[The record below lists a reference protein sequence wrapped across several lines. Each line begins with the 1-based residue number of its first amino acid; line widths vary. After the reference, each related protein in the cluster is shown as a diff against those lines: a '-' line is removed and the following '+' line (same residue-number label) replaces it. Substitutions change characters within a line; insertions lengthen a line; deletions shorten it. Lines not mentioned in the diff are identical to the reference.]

1 VGGFVGG
8 YIKPS
13 FQLSPTMAGF
23 ARVGLA
29 STQIKN
35 GDTYN
40 GLSTGLGLNYALDR
54 NMRAYADYTYYK
66 SSDTFG
72 ISALTLGV
80 NYGF

>member
-1 VGGFVGG
+1 
-8 YIKPS
+8 
-13 FQLSPTMAGF
+13 
-23 ARVGLA
+23 
-29 STQIKN
+29 
-35 GDTYN
+35 
-40 GLSTGLGLNYALDR
+40 LSTGLGLNYALDR